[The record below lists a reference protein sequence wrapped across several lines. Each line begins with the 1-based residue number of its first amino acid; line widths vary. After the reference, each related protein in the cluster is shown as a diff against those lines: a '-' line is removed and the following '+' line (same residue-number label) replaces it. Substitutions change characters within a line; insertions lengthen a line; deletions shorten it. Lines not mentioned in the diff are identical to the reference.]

1 MLLYSPLVQF
11 QLLHSRFHLCSA
23 ATRGL
28 LLSTYVKFINLFPE
42 IKAQIQEVSITCVRS
57 CVLYVCLL
65 LLLQVLRLD
74 SNVKNSDAE
83 IQQRALEYLQLSS
96 VTSSE
101 VLVRNSEYAC
111 MLHGCVSLYMCVH
124 VLACNRATPAY
135 IHAMHT
141 LHALMWNK
149 LSTCYCPL
157 PTSCHEVH
165 RAPPGQNS
173 KVLFCYSASHDQE
186 DGYVSWEMGG

>member
-1 MLLYSPLVQF
+1 MDSILGQLAYHTYILCKYCIGCIGCLVCLLLYSPLVQF

-57 CVLYVCLL
+57 CVLYLYLL

-101 VLVRNSEYAC
+101 VLVRNSECGC
-111 MLHGCVSLYMCVH
+111 MLHECVYVCACVNLQQGYPCIHYMH
-124 VLACNRATPAY
+124 
-135 IHAMHT
+135 
-141 LHALMWNK
+141 
-149 LSTCYCPL
+149 
-157 PTSCHEVH
+157 
-165 RAPPGQNS
+165 
-173 KVLFCYSASHDQE
+173 
-186 DGYVSWEMGG
+186 